1 VKTSRER
8 RLIEQIRRGWPVPD
22 SGAVQSSLQLA
33 ERIMT
38 AIAANGGAI
47 GFDHYM
53 QMALYEPGLG
63 YYSGGATRF
72 GAAGDFVTAPL
83 ISPLFSRTLARPCAD
98 CLAELDTPVILELG
112 AGSGDMAADLLV
124 ELAALG
130 RLPQRYLILEVSAA
144 LREQQSQTLQRKA
157 PQFVERV
164 EWLERLPERP
174 IEGVLLANEIIDAL
188 PVQRFRLRAGVPQEL
203 AVGQQEG
210 RFVWVERPAPAALRQ
225 AVEQIQAELGAP
237 LADGYTSEYCA
248 QTGPWLI
255 SLAAV
260 LKRGVM
266 LFIDYGYPRSEYY
279 HPQRDMGTLV
289 CHYRHRAH
297 DDPLILPGLQ
307 DITAFVDFSAAAQA
321 GMSAG
326 LDVLGFAPQAQFLL
340 GAGLLDLVQ
349 AEEAT
354 APAGSPAGLLLAQQ
368 VKTLTLPGE
377 MGERFKVLAFGRDF
391 DAPLRGFSLS
401 DQRFRL

>member
-1 VKTSRER
+1 MKTSRER

-22 SGAVQSSLQLA
+22 SDAMQSSLQLA
-33 ERIMT
+33 ERIV
-38 AIAANGGAI
+38 AGIAANGGAI
-47 GFDHYM
+47 GFDDYM

-83 ISPLFSRTLARPCAD
+83 ISPLFSRTLARQCGD

-124 ELAALG
+124 ELAALE

-157 PQFVERV
+157 PQLVERV

-225 AVEQIQAELGAP
+225 AVERIQAELGAP

-248 QTGPWLI
+248 QIGPWLT
-255 SLAAV
+255 SLAEV

-279 HPQRDMGTLV
+279 HPQRGMGTLV

-321 GMSAG
+321 GVSAG
-326 LDVLGFAPQAQFLL
+326 LDVLGFASQAQFLL

-349 AEEAT
+349 EET
-354 APAGSPAGLLLAQQ
+354 MAPAGSPAGLLLAQQ

-377 MGERFKVLAFGRDF
+377 MGERFKVLALGRDC
-391 DAPLRGFSLS
+391 DVPLRGFSLS

>member
-1 VKTSRER
+1 MKTSRER
-8 RLIEQIRRGWPVPD
+8 RLIEQIRRGWPMPD
-22 SGAVQSSLQLA
+22 SDAMQSSLQLA
-33 ERIMT
+33 ERIVA

-47 GFDHYM
+47 GFDNYM

-83 ISPLFSRTLARPCAD
+83 ISPLFSRTLARQCGD

-112 AGSGDMAADLLV
+112 AGSGDMAAALLV
-124 ELAALG
+124 ELAALE

-157 PQFVERV
+157 PQLVERV

-225 AVEQIQAELGAP
+225 AVERIQAELGAP

-248 QTGPWLI
+248 QIGPWLT
-255 SLAAV
+255 SLAEV

-279 HPQRDMGTLV
+279 HPQRGMGTLV

-321 GMSAG
+321 GVSAG
-326 LDVLGFAPQAQFLL
+326 LDVLGFASQAQFLL

-349 AEEAT
+349 EET
-354 APAGSPAGLLLAQQ
+354 MAPAGSPAGLLLAQQ

-377 MGERFKVLAFGRDF
+377 MGERFKVLALGRDC
-391 DAPLRGFSLS
+391 DVPLRGFSLS

>member
-1 VKTSRER
+1 MKTSRER

-22 SGAVQSSLQLA
+22 SDAMQSSLQLA
-33 ERIMT
+33 ERIMA

-47 GFDHYM
+47 GFDDYM

-83 ISPLFSRTLARPCAD
+83 ISPLFSRTLARQCGD

-124 ELAALG
+124 ELAALE

-157 PQFVERV
+157 PQLVERV

-225 AVEQIQAELGAP
+225 AVERIQAELGAP

-248 QTGPWLI
+248 QIGPWLT
-255 SLAAV
+255 SLAEV

-279 HPQRDMGTLV
+279 HPQRGMGTLV

-321 GMSAG
+321 GVSAG
-326 LDVLGFAPQAQFLL
+326 LDVLGFASQAQFLL

-349 AEEAT
+349 EET
-354 APAGSPAGLLLAQQ
+354 MAPAGSPAGLLLAQQ

-377 MGERFKVLAFGRDF
+377 MGERFKVLALGRDC
-391 DAPLRGFSLS
+391 DVPLRGFSLS

>member
-1 VKTSRER
+1 MKTSRER

-22 SGAVQSSLQLA
+22 SDAMQSSLQLA
-33 ERIMT
+33 ERIM
-38 AIAANGGAI
+38 AGIAANGGAI
-47 GFDHYM
+47 GFDDYM

-83 ISPLFSRTLARPCAD
+83 ISPLFSRTLARQCAD
-98 CLAELDTPVILELG
+98 CLAELNMPVILELG

-124 ELAALG
+124 ELAALE

-157 PQFVERV
+157 PQLVERV

-225 AVEQIQAELGAP
+225 AVERIQAELGAP

-248 QTGPWLI
+248 QIGPWLT
-255 SLAAV
+255 SLAEV

-279 HPQRDMGTLV
+279 HPQRGMGTLV

-321 GMSAG
+321 GVSAG
-326 LDVLGFAPQAQFLL
+326 LDVLGFASQAQFLL

-349 AEEAT
+349 EET
-354 APAGSPAGLLLAQQ
+354 MAPAGSPAGLLLAQQ

-377 MGERFKVLAFGRDF
+377 MGERFKVLALGRDC
-391 DAPLRGFSLS
+391 DVPLRGFSLS

>member
-1 VKTSRER
+1 MKTSRER
-8 RLIEQIRRGWPVPD
+8 RLIEQIRRGWPMPD
-22 SGAVQSSLQLA
+22 SDAMQSSLQLA
-33 ERIMT
+33 ERIVA

-47 GFDHYM
+47 GFDNYM

-83 ISPLFSRTLARPCAD
+83 ISPLFSRTLARQCGD

-124 ELAALG
+124 ELAALE

-157 PQFVERV
+157 PQLVERV

-225 AVEQIQAELGAP
+225 AVERIQAELGAP

-248 QTGPWLI
+248 QIGPWLT
-255 SLAAV
+255 SLAEV

-279 HPQRDMGTLV
+279 HPQRGMGTLV

-321 GMSAG
+321 GVSAG
-326 LDVLGFAPQAQFLL
+326 LDVLGFASQAQFLL

-349 AEEAT
+349 EET
-354 APAGSPAGLLLAQQ
+354 MAPAGSPAGLLLAQQ

-377 MGERFKVLAFGRDF
+377 MGERFKVLALGRDC
-391 DAPLRGFSLS
+391 DVPLRGFSLS